1 MEFITLLTSISKYGT
16 APALLVIAAIL
27 AFQNRQM
34 AETKKEQK
42 AEIDAL
48 KTSLKAQFQ
57 EALATLVKQQD
68 ERHKEHEEAIADLNQ
83 RVGCVE
89 RDYVSREEHY
99 RDLSGWREEIRQL
112 GERIN
117 SFVITIMSLL
127 GKETTK

>member
-1 MEFITLLTSISKYGT
+1 VEFIALLTNISKFGT

-42 AEIDAL
+42 AEIDGL
-48 KTSLKAQFQ
+48 KASLRAQFQ
-57 EALATLVKQQD
+57 EALAALVKQQD
-68 ERHKEHEEAIADLNQ
+68 QRHREHEEAISDLTL
-83 RVGCVE
+83 RMSCVE
-89 RDYVSREEHY
+89 REFVTREEHY

-117 SFVITIMSLL
+117 SFIITIM
-127 GKETTK
+127 GRDKK